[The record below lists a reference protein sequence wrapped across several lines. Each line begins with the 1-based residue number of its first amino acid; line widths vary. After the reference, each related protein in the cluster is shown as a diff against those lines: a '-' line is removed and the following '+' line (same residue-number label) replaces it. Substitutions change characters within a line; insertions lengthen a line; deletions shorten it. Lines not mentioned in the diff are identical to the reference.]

1 MEFRRLTPVPTS
13 PYYESRMT
21 KELKTLL
28 EFDQLRADNMSKMKA
43 TYLALA
49 IELAGPFEYHS
60 P

>member
-1 MEFRRLTPVPTS
+1 
-13 PYYESRMT
+13 MT

-28 EFDQLRADNMSKMKA
+28 EFDQLRADKMSRMKA
-43 TYLALA
+43 TFLALA